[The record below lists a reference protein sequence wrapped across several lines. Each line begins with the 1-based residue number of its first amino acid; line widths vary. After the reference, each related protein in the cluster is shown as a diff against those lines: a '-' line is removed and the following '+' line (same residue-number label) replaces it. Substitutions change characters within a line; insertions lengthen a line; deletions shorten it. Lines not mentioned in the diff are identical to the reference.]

1 LKFGRHLIALLLAF
15 FILLSVGLATDRKQ
29 LSAALDAVN
38 ANLKTAAGKQYDEA
52 IGKEFSEKYLA
63 SIKQC
68 KQSAPSLNPFDMFL
82 KLDAEGK
89 VQEALVYPR
98 HSWQIALAPRF
109 WPASLPRRHTT
120 IIGLTSTCNSNID
133 SSIKRQKPV
142 DGH

>member
-89 VQEALVYPR
+89 VQEALVYPET
-98 HSWQIALAPRF
+98 QLANCAR
-109 WPASLPRRHTT
+109 TT
-120 IIGLTSTCNSNID
+120 LLAGKFTPPPHNDYWINLYMQF
-133 SSIKRQKPV
+133 K
-142 DGH
+142 H